1 AKVGVADSGPAF
13 VVISSEAPD
22 APAEID
28 RETVRVGAGYSVP
41 RLVKRLAAAGLS
53 GIEFAEGIPGS
64 VGGCVRM
71 NAGWHEGMFGGA
83 VASFT
88 AISRQ
93 GRLEEIAKGPQTFAY
108 RGSPG
113 LGDRFVAAATLRLFP
128 SAPVRVRGRRI
139 A

>member
-22 APAEID
+22 APAQIAQ
-28 RETVRVGAGYSVP
+28 ETVRVGAGYSVP
-41 RLVKRLAAAGLS
+41 KLVKRLAAAGLS

-88 AISRQ
+88 AISCR
-93 GRLEEIAKGPQTFAY
+93 GEIEQTPAGPGTFAY
-108 RGSPG
+108 
-113 LGDRFVAAATLRLFP
+113 
-128 SAPVRVRGRRI
+128 
-139 A
+139 